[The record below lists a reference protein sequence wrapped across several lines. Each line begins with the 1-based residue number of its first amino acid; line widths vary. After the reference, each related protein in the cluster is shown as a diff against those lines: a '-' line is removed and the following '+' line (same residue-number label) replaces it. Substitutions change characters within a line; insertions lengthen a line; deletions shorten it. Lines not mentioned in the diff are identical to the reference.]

1 MNRTAITYLI
11 TALLLLLNMQAAMCE
26 VSEVFHQDMHLEKNV
41 LTTDTDAHMNVE
53 GEDTHCQ
60 HCCHTHTYT
69 HASHVFEHE
78 SVDHHFFSLG
88 THFYDLVGKS
98 GPASPPPT
106 PPPNV

>member
-11 TALLLLLNMQAAMCE
+11 TALLLLMNIQAAMGE
-26 VSEVFHQDMHLEKNV
+26 VSEVFHQDMHLEKV
-41 LTTDTDAHMNVE
+41 LTTDTDAHMDDE

-69 HASHVFEHE
+69 HASHVFGYE
-78 SVDHHFFSLG
+78 SVDHLSFSLD
-88 THFYDLVGKS
+88 THFYHLVGKS
-98 GPASPPPT
+98 GPASGPPT